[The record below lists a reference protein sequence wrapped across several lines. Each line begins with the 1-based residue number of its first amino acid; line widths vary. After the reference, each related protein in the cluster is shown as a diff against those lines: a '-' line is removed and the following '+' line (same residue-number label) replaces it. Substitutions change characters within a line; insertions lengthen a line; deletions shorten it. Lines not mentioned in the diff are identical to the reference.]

1 MATSIGR
8 TRWILMGVGAAA
20 IVIIGWLLL
29 HRKPA
34 QAHPPPPV
42 PVAVAEATT
51 RDFPVTVTSLGAAQ
65 AWKSATIFSQV
76 SGVLLSVNFKE
87 GSDVKAGQLLA
98 EVDPSTYRAALMQ
111 AQGQLAHDQ
120 AVLAQA
126 RNDLVR
132 YKTLL
137 AQDSIARQLAENQ
150 VQVVKQAE
158 GTVQVDKGL
167 VDNAQINLGRTRIVS
182 PIPGRAGVRL
192 VDPGNLVNGSGSV
205 SSLQATAGPTS
216 SASPTGTSTGLPTG
230 SVGASGSGIV
240 VINQIEPIAVTFTV
254 PQADFQRLQQTS
266 GDFARPLTVQAFSQ
280 DTGALIDSGRLD
292 IADNRVNPATG
303 TVALKADFPNTRHQL
318 WPGLFINVRLTLQT
332 IPGAVV
338 VPSTAVN
345 RGPEGQFVFVV
356 EPGNRAVIRPVK
368 VGDSDGETTTISS
381 GLRAGELVVV
391 DGQMTLK
398 NGSQIRVAQRVAA
411 GASPP

>member
-1 MATSIGR
+1 MATSVSR
-8 TRWILMGVGAAA
+8 TRWILVGVGAAA
-20 IVIIGWLLL
+20 IVAIAWLLL

-42 PVAVAEATT
+42 PVAIAQATT
-51 RDFPVTVTSLGAAQ
+51 QDFPVTVTSLGAAQ
-65 AWKSATIFSQV
+65 AWKSVTIFAQV

-87 GSDVKAGQLLA
+87 GSDVTAGQVLA
-98 EVDPSTYRAALMQ
+98 EVDPSTYRAALTQ
-111 AQGQLAHDQ
+111 TQGQLAHDQ
-120 AVLAQA
+120 AVLAEA

-158 GTVQVDKGL
+158 GTVLLDKGL
-167 VDNAQINLGRTRIVS
+167 VENARINLSRCRIVS
-182 PIPGRAGVRL
+182 PIPGRTGVRL

-230 SVGASGSGIV
+230 SVGSSGSGIV

-254 PQADFQRLQQTS
+254 PQADFQQLQQTS
-266 GDFARPLTVQAFSQ
+266 DDFARPLMVQAFSQ
-280 DTGALIDSGRLD
+280 ETGALIDTGRLE

-303 TVALKADFPNTRHQL
+303 TVALKADFPNAGHQL

-332 IPGAVV
+332 LPGAVV

-345 RGPEGQFVFVV
+345 RGPQGQFVFVV
-356 EPGNRAVIRPVK
+356 GPGNRAFIRPVK
-368 VGDSDGETTTISS
+368 VGASDGASTTINS
-381 GLRAGELVVV
+381 GLRSGELVVV

-398 NGSQIRVAQRVAA
+398 DGSQIRVAQRVAV
-411 GASPP
+411 GAARP